1 MDTRAENLEKA
12 KKSLQIALEA
22 LEKAISS
29 HENAE
34 SGALDWIESD
44 IAKHAE
50 MLYARRAQA
59 HLSMALDKIRDNGEA
74 E

>member
-1 MDTRAENLEKA
+1 MDTRAKNLEKA
-12 KKSLQIALEA
+12 KKSLQISLES
-22 LEKAISS
+22 LEKAISY

-44 IAKHAE
+44 IAKYAE
-50 MLYARRAQA
+50 ELYARRAQA
-59 HLSMALDKIRDNGEA
+59 HLSMALEKIRECGKA